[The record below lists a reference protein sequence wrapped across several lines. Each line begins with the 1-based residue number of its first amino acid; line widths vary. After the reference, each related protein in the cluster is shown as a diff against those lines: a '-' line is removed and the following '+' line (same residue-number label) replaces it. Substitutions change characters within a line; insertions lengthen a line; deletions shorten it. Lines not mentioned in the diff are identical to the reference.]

1 MQYIDKAISEHAETI
16 FQALPENVRS
26 LIHKANY
33 DLYFGPMPEDEEY
46 PGFSSALHL
55 INEHLEISDV
65 YIDESGYVMECEPE
79 GWIDEESG
87 EYIEPMDYY
96 LIEAKDILVKV
107 VGKELHSYL

>member
-1 MQYIDKAISEHAETI
+1 MQYIDKAISEHAKTI

-26 LIHKANY
+26 LIHKANH
-33 DLYFGPMPEDEEY
+33 DLYFGPMPEDAEY

-107 VGKELHSYL
+107 VGKELHSYF